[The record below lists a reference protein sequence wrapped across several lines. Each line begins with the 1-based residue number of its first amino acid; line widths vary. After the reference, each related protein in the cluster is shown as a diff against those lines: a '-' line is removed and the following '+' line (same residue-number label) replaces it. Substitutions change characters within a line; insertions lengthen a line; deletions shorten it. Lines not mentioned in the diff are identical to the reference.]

1 MNEFQ
6 SKFFRIFHLPEQC
19 SVDFQKK
26 DKHHVDYVVA
36 KHWPMSPL
44 YRSVSLNS
52 MINSSFLCRVVEHG
66 VLSHDGTS
74 DEKFSTVLMNKF
86 GVNSPHLFYSSENT
100 SLCVFLQSMK
110 KKREIL
116 TECQTW
122 LAFYLKRLNRESL
135 TDCFKSTA
143 DQQELMTS
151 SMIASQIFARLSD

>member
-1 MNEFQ
+1 MDLHERVFQIHPCCLYQQSTKNRSMNEFQ

-110 KKREIL
+110 KK
-116 TECQTW
+116 
-122 LAFYLKRLNRESL
+122 KRNSYW
-135 TDCFKSTA
+135 
-143 DQQELMTS
+143 M
-151 SMIASQIFARLSD
+151 SDMVSFLFETTK